1 MTPPPEN
8 AHVKAERAHQ
18 RAMFTGG
25 INSGADVELTRFD
38 YGELVGADD
47 DPNQLQPWAF
57 SILSKLTAWQRG
69 YLLGVLLSEDERYLE
84 TQGRG
89 E

>member
-8 AHVKAERAHQ
+8 AHVRAERAHL

-25 INSGADVELTRFD
+25 INRGVDVDLTNFD
-38 YGELVGADD
+38 RGEIVGASD

-57 SILSKLTAWQRG
+57 AILSKLTAWQRG
-69 YLLGVLLSEDERYLE
+69 YLLGVLLVEDERRSE
-84 TQGRG
+84 NEKGAK
-89 E
+89 